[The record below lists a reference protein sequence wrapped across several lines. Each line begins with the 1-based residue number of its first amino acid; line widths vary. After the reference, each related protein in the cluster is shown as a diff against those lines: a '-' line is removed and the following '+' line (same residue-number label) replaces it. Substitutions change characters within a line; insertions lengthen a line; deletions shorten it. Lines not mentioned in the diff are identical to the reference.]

1 MPATE
6 MIVMVAAFSALA
18 LSFISLVRLLGT
30 WIAHRTLRKA
40 VEKNPDAVHPLLA
53 QLGAPRPSEGDD
65 RLSVIL
71 VAVGIAMVVGSL
83 VIGDPSWMH
92 YAIAAACFPLIVGTA
107 LWLRLFILER
117 ARRRESQQ

>member
-1 MPATE
+1 

-40 VEKNPDAVHPLLA
+40 VERNPDAVPPLLA
-53 QLGAPRPSEGDD
+53 QLGAPRQAEGDD

-71 VAVGIAMVVGSL
+71 VAVGVAMVVASL
-83 VIGDPSWMH
+83 IIGDPDWMH

-117 ARRRESQQ
+117 TRRRESQQ